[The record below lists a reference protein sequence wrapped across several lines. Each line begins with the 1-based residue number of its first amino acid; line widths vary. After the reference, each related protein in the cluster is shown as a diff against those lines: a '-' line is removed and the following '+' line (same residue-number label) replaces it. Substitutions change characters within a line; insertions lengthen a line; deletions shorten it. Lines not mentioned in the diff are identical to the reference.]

1 MKGRL
6 HHAILIFTLAS
17 LPLAEAVITLPF
29 KMDESALPIVKVNIN
44 GKVGEFMMD
53 SGSQSAFHFTQA
65 YMRHMPNLKRL
76 KEKARSSD
84 LTGKVFLN
92 EKFRFHHVYVND
104 MSFEN
109 VEGVSLTPWGLTL
122 LPDGS
127 LPEHMVIGLG
137 LFKQK
142 VLMMDYPQQTF
153 TVANRLSELN
163 IINGEW
169 LSLPLTISDEGIII
183 DVTRDNENYKMMLDT
198 GATVSLLWKERIKK
212 TPNTIDCQRVM
223 AEMDNDN
230 CEATQVHIK
239 DATPGKFNVNA
250 LVLEGSFQHME
261 ADGLLGTNFLQNHA
275 VLIDFPSNRLMI
287 RSIEPG

>member
-1 MKGRL
+1 MKGLLRNG
-6 HHAILIFTLAS
+6 ILILALAS
-17 LPLAEAVITLPF
+17 IPLAEAVITLPF
-29 KMDESALPIVKVNIN
+29 NLDESALPIVKVNIN
-44 GKVGEFMMD
+44 GQEGEFMVD

-76 KEKARSSD
+76 KEKARTTD

-92 EKFRFHHVYVND
+92 DKFKFHHVYVNG

-122 LPDGS
+122 LPDGKR
-127 LPEHMVIGLG
+127 PEHMVIGLG

-153 TVANRLSELN
+153 TVANQFSELN
-163 IINGEW
+163 IINDEW
-169 LSLPLTISDEGIII
+169 LSLPLTVSDEGIII
-183 DVTRDNENYKMMLDT
+183 DVTHNNENYKMMLDT
-198 GATVSLLWKERIKK
+198 GATVSLLWKERINE
-212 TPNTIDCQRVM
+212 TSNTIDCQRVM
-223 AEMDNDN
+223 AEMDNNN

-239 DATPGKFNVNA
+239 DTAPGKFNVNV
-250 LVLEGSFQHME
+250 LVLEGDFQHMK

-275 VLIDFPSNRLMI
+275 VLIDFPNNQLMI
-287 RSIEPG
+287 RSTEPG